1 MKLRIFTFV
10 FLLLFSVGNAHA
22 GIWDI
27 FSAPYNYVADLFS
40 GDDTEVATGDSVVA
54 DTSLR
59 VEREEVSLDDDL
71 GLSDTT
77 LSVGNHLGTD
87 FFNTGFLAPYRPSP
101 LTLSPITTSTGAYYP
116 SNYTM
121 GNFDSP
127 LWSTGFSSTPLSYG
141 PQMPQ
146 TCSVFD
152 YSLCVFCYSPSFS
165 LIDDLYK
172 NQCDSLYKDVPDE
185 RSDEDADAYCQ
196 CHEDKNKEMFA
207 KPEVKNFIKDA
218 VEKKKAEVAAEV
230 VASFQTIA
238 KGVGLAEGHPYFRL
252 YYDGTKGTRPEVA
265 CKPDNFKNIIAN
277 LAKPNREGNAPCKQ
291 ESLKKMFDL
300 AAEQAEKCSE
310 KKTFGSGGRT
320 GSRAGHNKG
329 GELWAEVRKKF
340 STFKG
345 SDKEKEFCETFG
357 SLDGLKEKLKFVE
370 PNDFDGVVAGFSE
383 IFEQK
388 VNGEISEM
396 ANAVG
401 GRRDVGLLL
410 GSFGSRMKELR
421 DWRKETGQPFT
432 PGYRRP
438 ASEETSMEDND
449 GSQRAYIPMHAHV
462 SGAPSGQIIHD
473 MTTNTVDFA
482 QTFDPN
488 LYFQKAQELF
498 SRQDSC
504 NGDQCFDMVRV
515 LSTEPYL
522 MGPWMQ
528 QAKDEVPLSE
538 EMLKLIQDHKVLRFR
553 ERDDQRVGLNVLTP
567 DQKKALSDHSK
578 KVLDKFKSK
587 AFHFMKVQNDKELP
601 RNITELQ
608 NTQKDLES
616 RMQSARQQGNLD
628 VIANLQQQIDLTK
641 ATIEK
646 MNMLKGHLGNMT
658 KDAGAF
664 TLKNIEEA
672 MSAMWDLQ
680 SHQLDQGC
688 KAVQDQVELYCRLNE
703 QPEMYSASDVLGLD
717 FNNNKKIAA
726 EFDKGKS
733 ASEGSTSKLAIL
745 DAMTCME
752 KGKFTQYPKSGD
764 DLFFINGAGELDE
777 CHSKIKKDSFPKFQ
791 SDVLGGGGYSTMVAA
806 KESWEGWNRCEGKD
820 FQTRTSNFGD
830 SQNIKERIE
839 NGQGEEGTSF
849 EDVGK
854 ITLGEIADS
863 YKQKVTGGGNDTIAQ
878 LDKFKEKYGDISS
891 PSNYS
896 DDFFEKINLKSEK
909 GKLADNYNGEIVED
923 VVDEREVTIDE
934 RASRGP
940 ASEKSNGETVVQ
952 GNGTVQYNP
961 LYNRSGQPVVS
972 DNLEKIDER
981 LSNNNEQLENSDKLT
996 KEIQARVD
1004 QAGPAGVD
1012 QSVLDQLDALRKQ
1025 IEDLKNDNEKL
1036 ALDRKIEIEK
1046 LKREELEASIAAAPG
1061 NNGTDKKPVVEDR
1074 PANFNTATA
1083 AKVTTTSGNG
1093 SNGVVR
1099 GTSNGGVVS
1108 NGNGGF
1114 VENTANV
1121 IPSGLNGASGAQGK
1135 IGKNSANRGV
1145 FLTGT
1150 TSYGEQFNIS
1160 SGDVLNFEGRSD
1172 VTSFDSAVAI
1182 ALQSSKNAFVFDGK
1196 FYVKKGEKFVE
1207 VTDVKEKERAVA
1219 SEDEVKDLKGVS
1231 DLLDRLKEEDKE
1243 KEEEGPSKVVP
1254 VVQDTDKEPASDAD
1268 DRKKVKSLWRIIM
1281 KNINPFN

>member
-1 MKLRIFTFV
+1 MKLRIFTFA
-10 FLLLFSVGNAHA
+10 FLLLFSAGNAYA

-40 GDDTEVATGDSVVA
+40 GDDTEVATGNSVVA
-54 DTSLR
+54 NDPSMR
-59 VEREEVSLDDDL
+59 VESEEAPLDDDL
-71 GLSDTT
+71 GLADTS
-77 LSVGNHLGTD
+77 LSLGNHLGTD
-87 FFNTGFLAPYRPSP
+87 FFNTRFLAPYQPSP
-101 LTLSPITTSTGAYYP
+101 LTLSPITSTTGAYYP
-116 SNYTM
+116 SNFTM
-121 GNFDSP
+121 GNYSSP
-127 LWSTGFSSTPLSYG
+127 LYGNGLIGPPLSYG

-185 RSDEDADAYCQ
+185 RSDKDTDAYCQ

-207 KPEVKNFIKDA
+207 KPEVKDFIKDA

-238 KGVGLAEGHPYFRL
+238 KGVGLADGHPYFGL
-252 YYDGTKGTRPEVA
+252 FYDGTKGKRPEGA
-265 CKPDNFKNIIAN
+265 CKPNNFKNIIAN
-277 LAKPNREGNAPCKQ
+277 LAKPNREGSAPCKQ

-300 AAEQAEKCSE
+300 AAEQAEKCNE
-310 KKTFGSGGRT
+310 KKTFGSGRKS
-320 GSRAGHNKG
+320 GSRSEHKG
-329 GELWAEVRKKF
+329 GGHWAEVRKKF

-421 DWRKETGQPFT
+421 DWKKETGQTFT
-432 PGYRRP
+432 WGDRRP

-449 GSQRAYIPMHAHV
+449 GGRRAYIPMHAHV

-473 MTTNTVDFA
+473 MTTNTNDFA

-498 SRQDSC
+498 SSEDSC

-538 EMLKLIQDHKVLRFR
+538 EMLKLIQDHRVLRFR
-553 ERDDQRVGLNVLTP
+553 DGEDQRVGLNVLTP

-587 AFHFMKVQNDKELP
+587 AFHFMKVQNEKELP

-608 NTQKDLES
+608 NTQKQLES
-616 RMQSARQQGNLD
+616 RLASAMRQGNVD
-628 VIANLQQQIDLTK
+628 VTANLQQQIDLTK

-672 MSAMWDLQ
+672 MTAMWDLQ

-752 KGKFTQYPKSGD
+752 KGKFSQYPKSGD

-777 CHSKIKKDSFPKFQ
+777 CHSKIKEDNFPKFQ
-791 SDVLGGGGYSTMVAA
+791 SDVLGGGGYSTMIVA
-806 KESWEGWNRCEGKD
+806 KETWEGWNRCEGKE
-820 FQTRTSNFGD
+820 FKTRTSTYGD
-830 SQNIKERIE
+830 SQNIKERID
-839 NGQGEEGTSF
+839 NGQGKEGSSF
-849 EDVGK
+849 DDVGK
-854 ITLGEIADS
+854 ITLGDIADS
-863 YKQKVTGGGNDTIAQ
+863 YKQKVSGGSDDTIAQ
-878 LDKFKEKYGDISS
+878 LEKFKEKYGDISS

-896 DDFFEKINLKSEK
+896 DDFFEKISLKSEK
-909 GKLADNYNGEIVED
+909 GKLADSSNGEIIED
-923 VVDEREVTIDE
+923 VIDEREVTIDGK
-934 RASRGP
+934 ASRGP
-940 ASEKSNGETVVQ
+940 ASEKSNGDTVVQ
-952 GNGTVQYNP
+952 SNGTVQYNP
-961 LYNRSGQPVVS
+961 LYNRSGQPVAS
-972 DNLEKIDER
+972 DNLEKIDEQ
-981 LSNNNEQLENSDKLT
+981 LSNNNQQLENSDKVT
-996 KEIQARVD
+996 KEIQTRID
-1004 QAGPAGVD
+1004 QAGTEGVD

-1025 IEDLKNDNEKL
+1025 IEELKSDNEKL

-1046 LKREELEASIAAAPG
+1046 LKREELEASIAAASG
-1061 NNGTDKKPVVEDR
+1061 SSGVNTKPVVEDR
-1074 PANFNTATA
+1074 PANFNTAPA

-1093 SNGVVR
+1093 SNGVIG

-1108 NGNGGF
+1108 NGTGGF

-1121 IPSGLNGASGAQGK
+1121 VPSGSNSATVAQGK
-1135 IGKNSANRGV
+1135 TGQNSGNRGV

-1150 TSYGEQFNIS
+1150 TSSGEQFNIS
-1160 SGDVLNFEGRSD
+1160 SGEVLNFEGRSD

-1182 ALQSSKNAFVFDGK
+1182 ALQSSKNAFVYDGK

-1207 VTDVKEKERAVA
+1207 VTDVKEKDRAVA
-1219 SEDEVKDLKGVS
+1219 SEEEVKDLKGVS

-1243 KEEEGPSKVVP
+1243 KEEEPAKVVP
-1254 VVQDTDKEPASDAD
+1254 VVEVTDKEPASDDD
-1268 DRKKVKSLWRIIM
+1268 DRKKVKSLWRIIID
-1281 KNINPFN
+1281 NINPFK